1 MNFAFVF
8 IAEAYQVYHAA
19 AVLFELMRRDGVRAD
34 VFHVDPETPK
44 QLNRLAEAHGAPPIV
59 SRQLDPGMIGG
70 AIQKARV
77 FGLAKPQVLARNEAM
92 LRRYDAVISTEEVI
106 ARLFGGEPEAQR
118 PRRILVM
125 HGPASRAVPSLG
137 EAAGCDLLLVKG
149 PADVEAYLRDGIAR
163 EGHVAAVGYPK
174 FVSTALL
181 AEKTGRL
188 FENANP
194 TVLYNPHK
202 EPRLSSWKTFFEPL
216 VEGFA
221 RDRSMNLIVAPHVKM
236 FRRRPEAV
244 RRTLRERSDATIL
257 FDPGS
262 DRSLDNTYTE
272 AADIYLGDVSSQVFE
287 FVARPRPC
295 VFLNPRKIEW
305 RGNPHFHAWEMGE
318 VIEHPDEL
326 MPAIRRAPDMH
337 EQFRKIQ
344 ERTAAR
350 SLGDTGPRSIARS
363 VDKILEYMAHGR
375 VDP

>member
-19 AVLFELMRRDGVRAD
+19 AVLFELMRREGVTVD
-34 VFHVDPETPK
+34 VFHVDPETPG
-44 QLNRLAEAHGAPPIV
+44 QLNRLAEAHGMPPIA
-59 SRQLDPGMIGG
+59 SRQLDPGVLGG

-106 ARLFGGEPEAQR
+106 ARLFRGQPEGQR
-118 PRRILVM
+118 PRRILIM

-137 EAAGCDLLLVKG
+137 EAAECDLLLVKG
-149 PADVEAYLRDGIAR
+149 PADVDAYLRDGIAR

-188 FENANP
+188 FGNANP

-202 EPRLSSWKTFFEPL
+202 EPRLSSWKAFFEPL
-216 VEGFA
+216 VEGFT

-244 RRTLRERSDATIL
+244 RRALRARSDATIL
-257 FDPGS
+257 VDPGS
-262 DRSLDNTYTE
+262 NRSLDNTYTE
-272 AADIYLGDVSSQVFE
+272 NADIYLGDVSSQAFE
-287 FVARPRPC
+287 FIARPRPC

-326 MPAIRRAPDMH
+326 MPAIQRAAALHD
-337 EQFRKIQ
+337 RYRAIQ
-344 ERTAAR
+344 ERVAR
-350 SLGDTGPRSIARS
+350 EVLGDTGPSSVARS
-363 VDKILEYMAHGR
+363 ADRILEYMAHGR